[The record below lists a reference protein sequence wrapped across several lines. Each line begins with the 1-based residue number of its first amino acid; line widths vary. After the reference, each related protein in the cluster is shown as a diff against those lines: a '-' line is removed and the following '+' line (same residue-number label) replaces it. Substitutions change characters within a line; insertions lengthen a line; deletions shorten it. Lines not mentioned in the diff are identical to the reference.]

1 MRDLIFDTAN
11 LKDLETALI
20 WAAQEGWNP
29 GLHDAQAF
37 LAADPD
43 GFFVARVAGE
53 IIAAISVVN
62 HSDTMAFLGLY
73 LCKPDFR
80 GQGIG
85 FALWCH
91 ALRHAG
97 PRCVGLDGV
106 AEQEP
111 NYAKSG
117 FVRTGAT
124 TRLQGKA
131 PTGTTVGTRSFDMA
145 RDFTAVA
152 ALDQFANGYDRSRF
166 LSHWVAEG
174 AGTRKTV
181 VSTQNGEVS
190 GFATI
195 RLCQDGAK
203 VGPVSAPDTA
213 TALKL
218 LRAAAA
224 SLDVADVTLDLPSSA
239 IVFHKALEEL
249 GFVETFKTARM
260 YSGVVPKSS
269 PISMAIASMELG

>member
-1 MRDLIFDTAN
+1 MKDLIFDTAN

-37 LAADPD
+37 LAADPG
-43 GFFVARVAGE
+43 GFFVARIAGE

-85 FALWCH
+85 FALWRH
-91 ALRHAG
+91 ALHHAG
-97 PRCVGLDGV
+97 ARCVGLDGV

-131 PTGTTVGTRSFDMA
+131 PTGSTVGTRSFDMA
-145 RDFTAVA
+145 RDLTAVA
-152 ALDQFANGYDRSRF
+152 ALDQLANGYDRSRF

-195 RLCQDGAK
+195 RLCQNGAK

-269 PISMAIASMELG
+269 PLSMAIASMELG

>member
-1 MRDLIFDTAN
+1 MKDLIFDTAN

-53 IIAAISVVN
+53 IVAAISVVN

-73 LCKPDFR
+73 LCKPEFR

-85 FALWCH
+85 FALWRH

-131 PTGTTVGTRSFDMA
+131 PAGTTGGTRSFDMA
-145 RDFTAVA
+145 SDFTAVA
-152 ALDQFANGYDRSRF
+152 ALDQLANGYDRSRF